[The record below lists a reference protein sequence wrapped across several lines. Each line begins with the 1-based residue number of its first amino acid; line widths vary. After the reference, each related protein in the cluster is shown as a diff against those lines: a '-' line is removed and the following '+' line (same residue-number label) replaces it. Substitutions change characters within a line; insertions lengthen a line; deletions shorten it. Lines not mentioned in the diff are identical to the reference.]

1 MEPSVP
7 EVNTGLH
14 LIRSLFY
21 EFLGSALIVYAF
33 NFTAASYMGRGFAY
47 FLGWIVAASV
57 SGAHFNPAT
66 SLAVYLVEGK
76 YLRQIG
82 RLLLYWLF

>member
-1 MEPSVP
+1 MEASVP
-7 EVNTGLH
+7 EVHKGVH
-14 LIRSLFY
+14 LVRSLIY

-33 NFTAASYMGRGFAY
+33 HFTFTGYMGRGFAY
-47 FLGWIVAASV
+47 FIGWIIAATV

-66 SLAVYLVEGK
+66 SFAVYLVEAK

-82 RLLLYWLF
+82 RLLLYWLV

>member
-14 LIRSLFY
+14 LIRSLVY
-21 EFLGSALIVYAF
+21 EFLGSAMVVYAF
-33 NFTAASYMGRGFAY
+33 NFTAASYMGRGLSY
-47 FLGWIVAASV
+47 FVGWIIAASV
-57 SGAHFNPAT
+57 SGAHFNPAI

-76 YLRQIG
+76 YMRQIL

>member
-14 LIRSLFY
+14 LIRSLVY
-21 EFLGSALIVYAF
+21 EFLGSCLIVYAF
-33 NFTAASYMGRGFAY
+33 NFTQTSYMGRGFAY
-47 FLGWIVAASV
+47 FIGWLISASV

-66 SLAVYLVEGK
+66 SFAVYLVEAK
-76 YLRQIG
+76 YAR
-82 RLLLYWLF
+82 